1 MSVVDQA
8 DVDLGGWPMSN
19 RPARVLPLTNTV
31 RRAWGE
37 ELPPV
42 DALTGAWWTR
52 RTVAPVIPLPR
63 RRRVGPEVL
72 AQAV

>member
-1 MSVVDQA
+1 VTVIDQA

-19 RPARVLPLTNTV
+19 RPVRVLPLTNAV
-31 RRAWGE
+31 RRAWSE

-42 DALTGAWWTR
+42 DALTGAWWARPT
-52 RTVAPVIPLPR
+52 AAVIPLPR